1 MKGIPITAAIFLLL
15 SGLLAIGA
23 LMIYSASSS
32 GAREAYGDSL
42 YYLKRQGFWM
52 GLGILVF
59 LLARRW
65 DYHRYRRWSRWC
77 VVSAVVVLAAVLVP
91 GLGTSAGGA
100 QRWIRAGWIGLQPSE
115 LAKYL
120 LIAYLADLLS
130 RRQEEASGLVR
141 GFLPPAAATVLLAG
155 LVLLQPDLGTAVSMI
170 FAGAVMI
177 FVAGIRIGYLVLSAL
192 LCLPALYL
200 LVFRVAY
207 RRKRILAFLDPW
219 ADAQGSGFQ
228 IIQSLIALG
237 SGGIGG
243 VGLGESRQ
251 KLFYLPASST
261 DFIFSIMGEE
271 LGFLGASALVFL
283 FLLLLW
289 LGYSTAR
296 SAPDLYGQLLA
307 TGITAMIV
315 MQAFVNM
322 GVASGLLPTKGLPL
336 PFISYGGSN
345 LISSCLALGVLSNIA
360 FHRSRPP
367 CRHLIDPRRRDPVRW
382 AARRLIYARGRKL
395 IASEK

>member
-15 SGLLAIGA
+15 SALLAFGA
-23 LMIYSASSS
+23 LMIYSASAE

-42 YYLKRQGFWM
+42 YYLKRQGLWM
-52 GLGILVF
+52 GVGLLVF

-65 DYHRYRRWSRWC
+65 DYHRFRPFARGCALLS
-77 VVSAVVVLAAVLVP
+77 VLVLLAVLLP
-91 GLGTSAGGA
+91 GLGKTAGGA
-100 QRWIRAGWIGLQPSE
+100 QRWLKAGSIGLQPSE

-120 LIAYLADLLS
+120 LIAYLSDLLS
-130 RRQEEASGLVR
+130 RRQGDISGFVR
-141 GFLPPAAATVLLAG
+141 GFVPPALVTGAIAG
-155 LVLLQPDLGTAVSMI
+155 LVLLQPDLGTAVSLL

-177 FVAGIRIGYLVLSAL
+177 FVAGIRTGYLLLAGL
-192 LCLPALYL
+192 LCLPAFYV

-219 ADAQGSGFQ
+219 ADPQGSGFQ
-228 IIQSLIALG
+228 IIQSLVALG
-237 SGGIGG
+237 SGGLGG

-261 DFIFSIMGEE
+261 DFIFSILGEE
-271 LGFLGASALVFL
+271 LGFLGAAALVAL

-289 LGYSTAR
+289 LGYTTAR
-296 SAPDLYGQLLA
+296 RAPDLYGQLLA

-360 FHRSRPP
+360 YHQGRPA
-367 CRHLIDPRRRDPVRW
+367 CRHLAAPGRGESLRW
-382 AARRLIYARGRKL
+382 EARRAIYARCLKPSG
-395 IASEK
+395 AEQ